1 VRDVNKFQ
9 RSLILLALYVW
20 QWLDLVQDRIETSRE
35 MTRSERRGAAD
46 PDWQHAL
53 AVMAAPVRSARI
65 KAETGEHRLMLAT
78 DFAYPDMATVLVE
91 WDKEQDVMR
100 MAPTVAPPL
109 PLAVV
114 TSSGAVVDTIPTPHI
129 REHRTFDKAPAPRPR
144 VRRAVKAQAIATYRV
159 AELRA
164 AERRVRQQLNKVV
177 LEAMQ
182 AAGLTLQEARDI
194 IGAHHYECVLDR
206 VAA

>member
-1 VRDVNKFQ
+1 MRDVNKFQ

-20 QWLDLVQDRIETSRE
+20 QWLELVQDRIETSRE

-65 KAETGEHRLMLAT
+65 KAETGEQAVI
-78 DFAYPDMATVLVE
+78 AE
-91 WDKEQDVMR
+91 WRDQSDTIAMVAAKH
-100 MAPTVAPPL
+100 APGWAIEAEWRAAPAL

-129 REHRTFDKAPAPRPR
+129 REHRTFDKAPTPRPR
-144 VRRAVKAQAIATYRV
+144 VRRAVKAQALANCRV

-206 VAA
+206 VAV